1 MPIGV
6 PKVPF
11 RNPGDEDAS
20 WVDIYNRLYRERFLF
35 LVQEIDSEIANQ
47 IVGLLVYLNIEDDT
61 KELFLYINS
70 PGGDVISGVAIYDMM
85 QTVRPGVNT
94 ICIGLAA
101 SMGSFILAGGVIT
114 RRAAFPHAWVMIHQP
129 RSSFFETHTGELI
142 VEMKEALKL
151 RERIA
156 EIYAQRTG
164 NPTSIISRDMDRD
177 VFFSATQA
185 QLYGIID
192 DIEFSDDDEE
202 FLRG

>member
-35 LVQEIDSEIANQ
+35 LVQEIDSEISNQ
-47 IVGLLVYLNIEDDT
+47 IVGLLVYLNIENDT
-61 KELFLYINS
+61 KDIYLYINS

-85 QTVRPGVNT
+85 QTVRPSVST

-101 SMGSFILAGGVIT
+101 SMGSFILAGGAIT
-114 RRAAFPHAWVMIHQP
+114 RRAAFPHARVMIHQP
-129 RSSFFETHTGELI
+129 RTSFFESQAVELLLE
-142 VEMKEALKL
+142 VKEALKL

-156 EIYAQRTG
+156 QIYAQRTG

-177 VFFSATQA
+177 VFFSARQA
-185 QLYGIID
+185 RIYGIID
-192 DIEFSDDDEE
+192 DIEFSDDEE

>member
-20 WVDIYNRLYRERFLF
+20 WMDIYNRLYRERFLF
-35 LVQEIDSEIANQ
+35 LVQAIDSEIANQ

-61 KELFLYINS
+61 KDIFLYINS
-70 PGGDVISGVAIYDMM
+70 PGGDVISGIAIYDMM
-85 QTVRPGVNT
+85 QTVRPGVST

-101 SMGSFILAGGVIT
+101 SMGSFILAGGAIT
-114 RRAAFPHAWVMIHQP
+114 RRAAFPHARVMIHQP
-129 RSSFFETHTGELI
+129 RTSFFESQAVELLLE
-142 VEMKEALKL
+142 VEEALKL

-164 NPTSIISRDMDRD
+164 NPAWIISRDMDRD
-177 VFFSATQA
+177 VFFSARQA
-185 QLYGIID
+185 RIYGIID
-192 DIEFSDDDEE
+192 DIGFSDDEE

>member
-61 KELFLYINS
+61 KDIFLYINS

-85 QTVRPGVNT
+85 QTVRPDVST
-94 ICIGLAA
+94 VCIGLAA
-101 SMGSFILAGGVIT
+101 SMGSFILAGGAIT
-114 RRAAFPHAWVMIHQP
+114 RRAAFPHARVMIHQP
-129 RSSFFETHTGELI
+129 RTSFFESQAAELLLE
-142 VEMKEALKL
+142 VEEALKL

-177 VFFSATQA
+177 VFFSARQA
-185 QLYGIID
+185 RIYGIID
-192 DIEFSDDDEE
+192 DIEFSDDEE

>member
-47 IVGLLVYLNIEDDT
+47 IVGLLVYLNIEDGT
-61 KELFLYINS
+61 KDIFLYINS

-85 QTVRPGVNT
+85 QTVRPDVNT
-94 ICIGLAA
+94 VCIGLAA
-101 SMGSFILAGGVIT
+101 SMGSFILAGGAIT
-114 RRAAFPHAWVMIHQP
+114 RRAAFPHARVMIHQP
-129 RSSFFETHTGELI
+129 RTSFFESHAGELLL
-142 VEMKEALKL
+142 EMKEALKL

-164 NPTSIISRDMDRD
+164 NPTSIISQDMDRD
-177 VFFSATQA
+177 VFFSARQA
-185 QLYGIID
+185 RIYGIID